1 MESTLRRT
9 WAEIDLDALAH
20 NYETLR
26 RRIGAGV
33 KFLGVVKA
41 DAYGHGAVR
50 VAQTLQELGADYLAV
65 SSADEAMELREN
77 GITMPVLILGHT
89 PKEEVPLLI
98 EHHITQAVTCQ
109 AKALEYSQEAVRC
122 GGTLKVHIKVDT
134 GMSRLGFLTAG
145 EHFGTGVEAIATADY
160 VHFDV
165 MDGCFVP
172 NISIGIPVLQSIR
185 KRTALP
191 IDVHLMIV
199 QPERYV
205 DQFCDAGADLVT
217 CHVEADTPEKIHLA
231 LDKIH
236 AKGKKA
242 GVVLKPNT
250 RAEAVLPFLD
260 KCDIVLVMTVEPGF
274 GGQKFMADM
283 MPKVSAIRRYI
294 NERNLDCEL
303 EVDGGVD
310 AVTCK
315 TCIEA
320 GANVLVAG
328 SAVYKAADIPAKIK
342 ELRG

>member
-1 MESTLRRT
+1 MSIQIAPSIL
-9 WAEIDLDALAH
+9 
-20 NYETLR
+20 
-26 RRIGAGV
+26 
-33 KFLGVVKA
+33 
-41 DAYGHGAVR
+41 
-50 VAQTLQELGADYLAV
+50 
-65 SSADEAMELREN
+65 SADFCN
-77 GITMPVLILGHT
+77 
-89 PKEEVPLLI
+89 
-98 EHHITQAVTCQ
+98 
-109 AKALEYSQEAVRC
+109 LERD
-122 GGTLKVHIKVDT
+122 LK
-134 GMSRLGFLTAG
+134 
-145 EHFGTGVEAIATADY
+145 AIANADL
-160 VHFDV
+160 VHVDV
-165 MDGCFVP
+165 MDHHFVP
-172 NISIGIPVLQSIR
+172 NLTLGEPIVKRICEVTDLPV
-185 KRTALP
+185 
-191 IDVHLMIV
+191 DVHLMIV

-236 AKGKKA
+236 AKGKKV

-294 NERNLDCEL
+294 DERNLDCEL